1 MKRSTV
7 LVLKRSLTILALGA
21 ISVVAT
27 AQKLPTIQKNSLVAP
42 TGIKIDGKANEW
54 DDTFQAYNKSTDVYY
69 SIANSADNLYLVV
82 QATDPDIINKII
94 SGGITFTIKNADKK
108 NTADAVTITY
118 PLKPKPAPHAASAPG
133 APGTVTSAG
142 LGGGRGMGGGVIGGR
157 GTGASGGGV
166 AAKLKDEGPISD
178 DDLAALNKQVSDNI
192 KEIKITGVKEFPDSS
207 VSIYNDEGV
216 HAAGL
221 INSKKAYTC
230 EFSIAL
236 KYLQPLIGVA
246 GTFNY
251 NIMLNG
257 LNMKAMTIVIDGK
270 PADANSP
277 QLANIMSIMASGPG
291 GNSSFQSMASPTDFS
306 GTYTLAKK

>member
-1 MKRSTV
+1 MKRSTI
-7 LVLKRSLTILALGA
+7 LVLKRSLTVLALVSA
-21 ISVVAT
+21 SIVAS
-27 AQKLPTIQKNSLVAP
+27 AQKLPNIQKNSLAAP
-42 TGIKIDGKANEW
+42 TSIKIDGKAIEW

-82 QATDPDIINKII
+82 QATDPDIISKII

-108 NTADAVTITY
+108 NTTDAVTITY
-118 PLKPKPAPHAASAPG
+118 PLKPKPAPRAASAPG
-133 APGTVTSAG
+133 APGTVTSVG
-142 LGGGRGMGGGVIGGR
+142 LGGGSGRGMGGGGMGR
-157 GTGASGGGV
+157 GGTSTGGGGV

-192 KEIKITGVKEFPDSS
+192 KEIKITGVKEFADSS

-236 KYLQPLIGVA
+236 KYLQPEIGIA

-257 LNMKAMTIVIDGK
+257 LR
-270 PADANSP
+270 
-277 QLANIMSIMASGPG
+277 
-291 GNSSFQSMASPTDFS
+291 
-306 GTYTLAKK
+306 